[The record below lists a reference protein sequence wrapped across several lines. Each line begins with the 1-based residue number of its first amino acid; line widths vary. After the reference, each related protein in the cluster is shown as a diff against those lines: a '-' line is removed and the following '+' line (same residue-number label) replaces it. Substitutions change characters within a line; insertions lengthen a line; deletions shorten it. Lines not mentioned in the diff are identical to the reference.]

1 MLQIIIEKS
10 FKKDI
15 KRDKKSGNYSNKD
28 FEILK
33 SIITSL
39 QNHLSRHSCTKPED
53 ELLPKYKRHT
63 LKGKMEGFESVHIK
77 NDWLL
82 IFKTDIEYLKLI
94 MLGKHTQA
102 YKKFT

>member
-1 MLQIIIEKS
+1 MLEIKIEKS

-15 KRDKKSGNYSNKD
+15 KRDKKSGQHSNED

-39 QNHLSRHSCTKPED
+39 QNQENLN
-53 ELLPKYKRHT
+53 PKYKRHP
-63 LKGKMEGFESVHIK
+63 LKGKSRDLESVHVK

-82 IFKTDIEYLKLI
+82 IFKIDEQYLNLI
-94 MLGKHTQA
+94 MLGKHTQV
-102 YKKFT
+102 YKKFN